1 MIIWYLDLQLPMQ
14 SLPIT
19 TKIVSLNPTH
29 AKVYSIQYYVIK
41 FVSDLW
47 QVGGF
52 LRALR
57 FPSPIKSWPP
67 RYKWQVVGSEGEGG
81 EGLSATHLCPYL
93 NTHGGK
99 ETHYIQYWQL
109 LLFQKYCI
117 YCINKMIRSVTRSC
131 LPPKSS
137 ILKPCFWPLFIVC
150 TLMFLLW
157 I

>member
-1 MIIWYLDLQLPMQ
+1 MQ

-29 AKVYSIQYYVIK
+29 GKVYSIQYYVIK

-67 RYKWQVVGSEGEGG
+67 RYKWQVVESEGGG
-81 EGLSATHLCPYL
+81 GTQCYTPLPLPDYSW
-93 NTHGGK
+93 GGK
-99 ETHYIQYWQL
+99 KPITSNTGS
-109 LLFQKYCI
+109 FFCFKSTVS
-117 YCINKMIRSVTRSC
+117 INKVIRSVTRSC

>member
-1 MIIWYLDLQLPMQ
+1 MQ

-29 AKVYSIQYYVIK
+29 GKVYSIQYYVIK

-57 FPSPIKSWPP
+57 FPSPIKTDHHDIND
-67 RYKWQVVGSEGEGG
+67 KLLKVKGEGASV
-81 EGLSATHLCPYL
+81 LHTSAFTWILM
-93 NTHGGK
+93 GGK
-99 ETHYIQYWQL
+99 KPIISNTGS
-109 LLFQKYCI
+109 FFCFKSTVS
-117 YCINKMIRSVTRSC
+117 INKMIRSVTRSC
-131 LPPKSS
+131 LSLKSS
-137 ILKPCFWPLFIVC
+137 FLKPCFWPLFIVC
-150 TLMFLLW
+150 TLMLLLW